1 MPTNDEDSKPIV
13 FNVKSKKEGKHTIH
27 IRFFQQES
35 YIGEIKLEPLV
46 IASKVQKV
54 ITAPIYNLQIEEWKS
69 DNTILENVIPGPD
82 ITIFIHE
89 RAVSS
94 NLEYDV
100 LVFSSEF
107 PIQEMGPIR
116 FQFNPEDKFNTIFED
131 IENFSGN
138 PSIIDRKLKAKG
150 MSLYDELF
158 PQLLKDLYWERA
170 DKIKSIRVI
179 SKEPWIPW
187 EIIKPWRKLENGEI
201 IEDPFLCE
209 NYAFSRWIVGK
220 NERIKQQI
228 KNIKVIC
235 PDDTNLDSAIM
246 ERKWI
251 EDFSNQ
257 RKIKISFD
265 SSYVEVINTLDTEKE
280 IDILHFSTHGQNN
293 KENSLLSTI
302 QLKGRVTLRPEE
314 IVGKATTFGQS
325 HPIVILN
332 ACQTGLQNF
341 SLTGIQGWATKFLD
355 AGASTFIGYLWSV
368 NDETAYNFVKELYTQ
383 LAAGTSLGESIKNA
397 RLKCKR
403 EGDTSWLAYQLYGHP
418 NSIIKFPP
426 NA

>member
-1 MPTNDEDSKPIV
+1 ML
-13 FNVKSKKEGKHTIH
+13 
-27 IRFFQQES
+27 FQ
-35 YIGEIKLEPLV
+35 
-46 IASKVQKV
+46 
-54 ITAPIYNLQIEEWKS
+54 
-69 DNTILENVIPGPD
+69 DPD

-138 PSIIDRKLKAKG
+138 PSIIDRKIKAKG

-158 PQLLKDLYWERA
+158 PQLLKDLYWEKH
-170 DKIKSIRVI
+170 DNIKSIRVI

-209 NYAFSRWIVGK
+209 NYAFSRWIVGR
-220 NERIKQQI
+220 NERIKEQI

-235 PDDTNLDSAIM
+235 PDDTNLASAIT

-257 RKIKISFD
+257 RNIKISFD
-265 SSYVEVINTLDTEKE
+265 SSYDQVINTLETEKE

-293 KENSLLSTI
+293 KENPLLSRI
-302 QLKGRVTLRPEE
+302 LLE
-314 IVGKATTFGQS
+314 GKVELTT
-325 HPIVILN
+325 
-332 ACQTGLQNF
+332 
-341 SLTGIQGWATKFLD
+341 
-355 AGASTFIGYLWSV
+355 
-368 NDETAYNFVKELYTQ
+368 
-383 LAAGTSLGESIKNA
+383 
-397 RLKCKR
+397 
-403 EGDTSWLAYQLYGHP
+403 
-418 NSIIKFPP
+418 
-426 NA
+426 